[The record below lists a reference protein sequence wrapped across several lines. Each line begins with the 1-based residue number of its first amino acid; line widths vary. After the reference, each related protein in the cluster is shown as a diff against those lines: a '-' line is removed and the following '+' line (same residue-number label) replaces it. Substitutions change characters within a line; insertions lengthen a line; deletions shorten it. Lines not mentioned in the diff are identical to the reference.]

1 MATIVQRGDGQF
13 QVKIRKAGHPAISK
27 TFPTRRLAAQ
37 WVAVTESEMIR
48 GEFVPRKQVEVIT
61 LCKCLEQYARERT
74 ASKKGEKQELIRI
87 RRLQL
92 HPMARQAVSNITPED
107 IEDFIRE
114 RRAEP
119 SKRHPGQ
126 PVGEATIRLEV
137 MLLSAV
143 FKAAKS
149 KKWNYCRT
157 NPVSEI
163 DEEFKPGK
171 SKERTRRFVGDE
183 EVRLLAALDT
193 RSGAAAGNADIPL
206 VVRFAIDT
214 AARQSEIIGKPGTS
228 TRPAHPGLCWENV
241 NLSMRSVVLPDTKNG
256 KDRVIP
262 LNDAALALLSARP
275 HPIHGGKVFNVSQ
288 DGLIRSM
295 AAACHAAGIE
305 DFVFHDLRHEAT
317 SRMVEAG
324 LSLLE
329 VQSITGHSNAEMV
342 KRYTHLDTL
351 KLARKMG

>member
-1 MATIVQRGDGQF
+1 MATITLRGDGQF
-13 QVKIRKAGHPAISK
+13 QAKIRMAGHPATSK
-27 TFPTRRLAAQ
+27 TFSTRRLAAQ

-48 GEFVPRKQVEVIT
+48 GEFVPRKAVEVIT
-61 LCKCLEQYARERT
+61 LGKCLERYASEKS
-74 ASKKGEKQELIRI
+74 AGKKGEKQELVRI

-92 HPMARQAVSNITPED
+92 HPLTAKAVSHITPED
-107 IEDFIRE
+107 VEDFIRE

-119 SKRHPGQ
+119 SKRNPTQ

-143 FKAAKS
+143 FKVAKS

-183 EVRLLAALDT
+183 EVRLLAALDK
-193 RSGAAAGNADIPL
+193 RSIARTGNADIPL
-206 VVRFAIDT
+206 VVRFAIAT
-214 AARQSEIIGKPGTS
+214 AARQSEIVGKPGTS
-228 TRPAHPGLCWENV
+228 TRPAHPGLRWENV

-262 LNDAALALLSARP
+262 LNDAALALLSALPR
-275 HPIHGGKVFNVSQ
+275 PIHGGKVFNVSQ
-288 DGLIRSM
+288 DGLIRAT
-295 AAACHAAGIE
+295 AAACRDARIE

-324 LSLLE
+324 LSLME
-329 VQSITGHSNAEMV
+329 VQSVTGHSNAAMV
-342 KRYTHLDTL
+342 RRYTHLEML